1 MSMVDT
7 KSEDAWEPLEGRE
20 ELNAEVVAT
29 IEVMRS
35 WDQKLVDCVNKR
47 KVKEESWGPTLVER
61 QRRRPNNGT
70 NVMQRAM
77 ELKKNLEPLKG
88 NAFATL
94 HVENLSNIA
103 TDVSLKL
110 GSSSVEMDFIVKNLV
125 EEDAKKIEN
134 FVVENP
140 EMKLPINSD
149 IEEAML
155 SQPLDGEGVQNSV
168 IEGSVMLG

>member
-1 MSMVDT
+1 
-7 KSEDAWEPLEGRE
+7 
-20 ELNAEVVAT
+20 
-29 IEVMRS
+29 
-35 WDQKLVDCVNKR
+35 
-47 KVKEESWGPTLVER
+47 
-61 QRRRPNNGT
+61 
-70 NVMQRAM
+70 
-77 ELKKNLEPLKG
+77 LKG

-125 EEDAKKIEN
+125 QEDAKKIEN

-168 IEGSVMLG
+168 IEGSVMLGQTDRGNGDGMSLTPMNGKDDNQSDTPGKSDIKSDTSPPWSEVVRRGRNRCISEKMV